1 MGAYPGPAVTCC
13 GAKCG
18 IPQIVSIGDDN
29 RMGDLTGQTPMQGG
43 YGHATASNVPDWLGT
58 LAPSLA
64 GEEAVQAAEAWVRC
78 REELRRRSRAFL
90 VRAASG
96 APCRLVDQRRGVCH
110 MAKYTISA
118 DLDVL
123 FVEEEPS
130 EATGD
135 ELILSEECC
144 LAEVRNIWVCTD
156 SELARRSRGVVHKFL
171 ADGDPEERDQE
182 NYKTVFPEYA
192 DCVLLIDA
200 PSGPLCIVEKTP
212 EAQEEFLDTMS
223 VLISMQRARTQ
234 AEGQLLAHG
243 GPPPPE
249 VQLRPL
255 GRSLQSAHLTGP
267 IGVWLAEVGNGLATL
282 PPESEGDG
290 DDELPLKAQMSPS

>member
-29 RMGDLTGQTPMQGG
+29 RMPDMAGQTAGQGG

-110 MAKYTISA
+110 MARYTISA
-118 DLDVL
+118 DLDIL
-123 FVEEEPS
+123 HVEEEAS
-130 EATGD
+130 TGVGD
-135 ELILSEECC
+135 ELITEEDCC
-144 LAEVRNIWVCTD
+144 LADVRNIWVCTD
-156 SELARRSRGVVHKFL
+156 SELARRARGVVHKFL
-171 ADGDPEERDQE
+171 ADADPESDQE
-182 NYKTVFPEYA
+182 YCKTVFPEYA
-192 DCVLLIDA
+192 ECVLLIDA

-212 EAQEEFLDTMS
+212 EAQEEFLDTMA

-234 AEGQLLAHG
+234 VDGQVLAPG

-267 IGVWLAEVGNGLATL
+267 IGVWLAEVGDGLATL
-282 PPESEGDG
+282 PLASEGEG
-290 DDELPLKAQMSPS
+290 DDELPPKEQMKPA